1 MKDSLLDGGDVFG
14 LYLALGEQLGGDPS
28 LKQHALPG
36 HLHQDETDQLAHVH
50 ATDHLLKPAP
60 ERAES
65 KPNVVQV

>member
-1 MKDSLLDGGDVFG
+1 MSDLLLDGRDVFG
-14 LYLALGEQLGGDPS
+14 LNLALGEQLGGDPS

-50 ATDHLLKPAP
+50 AADHLLKAAA

-65 KPNVVQV
+65 L